1 MTDRDN
7 ILTSVLEDAHRIF
20 FDEIASNPYF
30 RKYLHGMDLKKLEI
44 RQREKVVYLYK
55 LYREKNKEKL
65 RYELKKLGKLHE
77 EIGIDFALFVETIN
91 RFELIFMREIFKLKD
106 IEIDKVFFDN
116 VLFFDTVRNYA
127 AAGYLKEYIK
137 REKYFLRNFIESNL
151 RQKFLDVKNM
161 LYSHIQWKEN
171 ILDYL
176 IDKSSISVELNP
188 EGCELGLWLE
198 NIKDSKPEVV
208 KGLIKLHEELHN
220 IAISMVSLKEEEKYV
235 LLVNEYNNFMKTGFM
250 FLSGILAF
258 IISEEVS
265 KLQRD
270 PLTGMLTRRVLEEI
284 YLKISELSILTG
296 EPFGV
301 AFIDIDNFKR
311 INDIYGHPVGD
322 KVLKK
327 LSRIIQKSLRKSD
340 YIFRYGGEEFLVIIP
355 ATNEK
360 SFEKTLE
367 KIRKNVE
374 KEKIKVNAD
383 KVSFTVSIGGVIVK
397 SADLLPLSQII
408 KEADRLMY
416 RAKKSGKNKV
426 VVGKLP

>member
-1 MTDRDN
+1 
-7 ILTSVLEDAHRIF
+7 
-20 FDEIASNPYF
+20 
-30 RKYLHGMDLKKLEI
+30 
-44 RQREKVVYLYK
+44 
-55 LYREKNKEKL
+55 
-65 RYELKKLGKLHE
+65 
-77 EIGIDFALFVETIN
+77 
-91 RFELIFMREIFKLKD
+91 
-106 IEIDKVFFDN
+106 
-116 VLFFDTVRNYA
+116 
-127 AAGYLKEYIK
+127 
-137 REKYFLRNFIESNL
+137 
-151 RQKFLDVKNM
+151 M

-188 EGCELGLWLE
+188 EGYELGLWLE

-235 LLVNEYNNFMKTGFM
+235 MLVNEYNNFMKTGFM

-360 SFEKTLE
+360 TFEKTLE

-426 VVGKLP
+426 VVGRLP